1 MSKHP
6 RKRTPTRAPV
16 PPCHWMDVVRWLI
29 AVEVLVLAGLT
40 VYLTLQ
46 SPDPFTARD
55 FMALAIMLLWV
66 IAPGMIAYYAARPRK
81 NIVPRLTW
89 GLTGFIG
96 NLWMIWMIYNIAQG
110 EGGSTA
116 ALGLVV
122 FPFYVLLAM
131 LIAQLLPVIWNMIV
145 RHKL

>member
-1 MSKHP
+1 MTRKKRSAPAGPHHP
-6 RKRTPTRAPV
+6 R
-16 PPCHWMDVVRWLI
+16 HWMDVIRWLI

-40 VYLTLQ
+40 VHLTLQ

-55 FMALAIMLLWV
+55 FMALMIMLLWV

-81 NIVPRLTW
+81 NLIPRLTW
-89 GLTGFIG
+89 GLTGFLG
-96 NLWMIWMIYNIAQG
+96 NLWMIWMIFDLAEG
-110 EGGSTA
+110 KGGSTA

-122 FPFYVLLAM
+122 APFYVLIAM
-131 LIAQLLPVIWNMIV
+131 LLAQVLPVIVNMIR

>member
-1 MSKHP
+1 MSPK
-6 RKRTPTRAPV
+6 KRTPTRAPF
-16 PPCHWMDVVRWLI
+16 PPRHWMDIVRWLI

-81 NIVPRLTW
+81 NLVPRLTW
-89 GLTGFIG
+89 GLTGFLG
-96 NLWMIWMIYNIAQG
+96 NLWMIWTIMQMV
-110 EGGSTA
+110 EGKGSSTA

-122 FPFYVLLAM
+122 MPFYVLIAM
-131 LIAQLLPVIWNMIV
+131 LLAQVLPVILNMIR